1 MMTHLIV
8 FISLIDRG
16 NSAENKTGNIQ
27 TFRYC
32 YYEFSLALDFLI
44 PKSQDRFQ

>member
-1 MMTHLIV
+1 MTHLIV

-32 YYEFSLALDFLI
+32 YYEFSLALDFLL